1 MQRKLLARERVAP
14 RRGRRS
20 ADDDSVA
27 KADADADADA
37 GVDAEAEV
45 AVEPDSDTLAQ
56 EAAQRQAEVTL
67 ILDDLEQRGWLSDVR
82 TADALLLA
90 KAPRY
95 GSRRLRQLLQAKS
108 LDASLVS
115 DTLARARDTEFERA
129 LALWQRRFGQP
140 PVDLR
145 ERARQ
150 QRFLAGRGFDAAVI
164 DRVLKGAPVDD

>member
-1 MQRKLLARERVAP
+1 MP

-20 ADDDSVA
+20 TEDDNVAEAD
-27 KADADADADA
+27 
-37 GVDAEAEV
+37 GTAEAEAEA
-45 AVEPDSDTLAQ
+45 AVEPDPDALAQ
-56 EAAQRQAEVTL
+56 EAAQQLAEVAQV
-67 ILDDLEQRGWLSDVR
+67 LDDLEQRGWLSDVR

-129 LALWQRRFGQP
+129 RALWQRRFGQP
-140 PVDLR
+140 PADLR

-150 QRFLAGRGFDAAVI
+150 QRFLAGRGFDASVI
-164 DRVLKGAPVDD
+164 ARVINGVPDDD

>member
-20 ADDDSVA
+20 VDADSVA
-27 KADADADADA
+27 RADTDA
-37 GVDAEAEV
+37 DAEAEA
-45 AVEPDSDTLAQ
+45 AVEPDPDAQ
-56 EAAQRQAEVTL
+56 EQERARRLAEVTL

-129 LALWQRRFGQP
+129 RALWQRRFGQP
-140 PVDLR
+140 PADLR
-145 ERARQ
+145 ERDARQ
-150 QRFLAGRGFDAAVI
+150 QRFLAGRGFDASVI
-164 DRVLKGAPVDD
+164 DRVLKGAPTDD

>member
-1 MQRKLLARERVAP
+1 MLEAAEWEANEREANEQ
-14 RRGRRS
+14 
-20 ADDDSVA
+20 
-27 KADADADADA
+27 
-37 GVDAEAEV
+37 EAHE
-45 AVEPDSDTLAQ
+45 Q
-56 EAAQRQAEVTL
+56 EAAQRLAEVTL
-67 ILDDLEQRGWLSDVR
+67 ILDDLEQRGWLSDAR

-129 LALWQRRFGQP
+129 RALWQRRFGQP
-140 PVDLR
+140 PADLR

-164 DRVLKGAPVDD
+164 DRVLKGAPTED

>member
-1 MQRKLLARERVAP
+1 MLAHERAAP

-20 ADDDSVA
+20 TEDDSIA
-27 KADADADADA
+27 NADADSNAAT
-37 GVDAEAEV
+37 ETE
-45 AVEPDSDTLAQ
+45 VEPDPDALAQ
-56 EAAQRQAEVTL
+56 EATLRLAEVTQV
-67 ILDDLEQRGWLSDVR
+67 LDDLEQRGWLSDAR
-82 TADALLLA
+82 TADALLSA

-129 LALWQRRFGQP
+129 RALWQRRFGQP
-140 PVDLR
+140 PADLR

-150 QRFLAGRGFDAAVI
+150 QRFLAGRGFDTSVI
-164 DRVLKGAPVDD
+164 DRVLKGASADD